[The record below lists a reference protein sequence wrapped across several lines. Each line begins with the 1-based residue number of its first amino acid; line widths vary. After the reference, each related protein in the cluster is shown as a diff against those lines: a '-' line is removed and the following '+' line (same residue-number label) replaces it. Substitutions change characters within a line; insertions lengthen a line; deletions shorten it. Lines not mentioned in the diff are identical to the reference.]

1 MAGFLQEL
9 KRRNVFRVAIAY
21 AVLAWLL
28 LQVGATLA
36 PALLLPAWVM
46 SLLALLLILGFPLA
60 VFLAWAY
67 EMTPEGLKL
76 EKEVDGEESVTPAT
90 GRKLDFLI
98 IALLAAAL
106 AYFAFDKF
114 VADEPQPAD
123 EIVADSSARKSIAV
137 LPFINMSA
145 DPEQEY
151 FSDGLSEELLHLL
164 AKIPE
169 LRVTSR
175 SSAFSYK
182 GKDFKIADVGRELGV
197 NHVLEGSVR
206 RSGNQLRITAQLINV
221 SDDSHLWSE
230 TWDRDLENIF
240 EIQDEI
246 AKAVALALKIQL
258 VDELPHAY
266 VTDAEAYA
274 LYLQTSELMSD
285 YSLEG
290 LEQAEALLLQV
301 IEIDPGYAPALARL
315 SSVYGTLATWGYRP
329 REETGVMARTYAQM
343 AVDSDP
349 SFVDGYLELANYAF
363 LERHDRSA
371 ALRYIEK
378 VVAIEPNNL
387 SARVV
392 LAQFSALN
400 GDTKAHVEVSFELV
414 EIDPLSAIAYRTLG
428 HALMRDGRFDESI
441 QALRRVQQIEP
452 DSIVNH
458 TTLGEAL
465 FLAGQYDEALAE
477 FELEPIEEFRLYGRA
492 IAHYRLGNTEKSEQA
507 IETLIETD
515 DGSWAAQIAQAQ
527 AVRGEID
534 SAITWLNRGYER
546 YDVGVNIA
554 AIDPFLVNLRGDPRY
569 DAFLVRLKSPPE

>member
-1 MAGFLQEL
+1 MAGFWQEL

-21 AVLAWLL
+21 IVLAWLL

-36 PALLLPAWVM
+36 PALLLPTWVM

-76 EKEVDGEESVTPAT
+76 EKEVDSEESVTPAT

-98 IALLAAAL
+98 IALLTVAL

-123 EIVADSSARKSIAV
+123 KIVADSSARKSIAV

-145 DPEQEY
+145 DPDQEY
-151 FSDGLSEELLHLL
+151 FSDGLSEELLNLL
-164 AKIPE
+164 AKIPQ

-175 SSAFSYK
+175 SSAFYFK
-182 GKDFKIADVGRELGV
+182 GKDIRISDVGRELDV
-197 NHVLEGSVR
+197 DYVLEGSVR
-206 RSGNQLRITAQLINV
+206 NSGDSVRITAQLIDV
-221 SDDSHLWSE
+221 SNDSHIWSD
-230 TWDRDLENIF
+230 TWDRDPTNIF
-240 EIQDEI
+240 AIQDEI
-246 AKAVALALKIQL
+246 AKAVTLALKIQL

-266 VTDAEAYA
+266 VTDAAAYA

-315 SSVYGTLATWGYRP
+315 SSVYGTLAAWEYRP
-329 REETGVMARTYAQM
+329 REETGVIARTYAQM
-343 AVDSDP
+343 AVDSGP
-349 SFVDGYLELANYAF
+349 TFVDGYLELANYAF

-378 VVAIEPNNL
+378 ALAIEPNNL
-387 SARVV
+387 NAR
-392 LAQFSALN
+392 LALTQFSALN
-400 GDTKAHVEVSFELV
+400 GDTKAHADVSREVVSA
-414 EIDPLSAIAYRTLG
+414 DPLSALAHRELG
-428 HALMRDGRFDESI
+428 HALMVDGRIDEAI

-458 TTLGEAL
+458 TTLGQAL

-477 FELEPIEEFRLYGRA
+477 FELEPIEGFRHYGRA
-492 IAHYRLGNTEKSEQA
+492 IAHYRLGNAEESGQA
-507 IETLIETD
+507 IESLIEMD
-515 DGSWAAQIAQAQ
+515 DGGWAAQIAQAQ

-546 YDVGVNIA
+546 YDIGVNIA
-554 AIDPFLVNLRGDPRY
+554 SIDPFLVNLRGDPRY